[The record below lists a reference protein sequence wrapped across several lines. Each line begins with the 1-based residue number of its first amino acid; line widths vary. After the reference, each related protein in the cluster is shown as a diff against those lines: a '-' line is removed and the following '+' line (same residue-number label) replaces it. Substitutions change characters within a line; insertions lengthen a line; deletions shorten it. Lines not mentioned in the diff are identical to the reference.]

1 MEKRE
6 LVRYPWNATFE
17 LTARCNLKCKM
28 CLVRIDGE
36 QMAELGGRER
46 TSDEWIAM
54 AKEIQAAGAI
64 GLLLTGG
71 EPLLRPDFSEIYQE
85 IAKLGFMLTLYTNA
99 TLITPELMEIL
110 HKYPPHRIGIT
121 VYGASRDT
129 YERVTGIPEAYN
141 RMLEGVQLLGQLPS
155 KITIRTTMIKD
166 NIHDLDR
173 ITQWTHAL
181 RPQVEF
187 SVSRIVTKPVRGCS
201 SKVDACRLTPEQNV
215 AMLEK
220 RNKEFVIEPFHKLVK
235 ENSGIVTSRKDI
247 QSNKTKRSQLEREP
261 TLYGCEAGMNSYTI
275 TWDGK
280 LIGCQMLADC
290 WTYPFE
296 EGFMKAWEDYP
307 AKVWLP
313 PLPEK
318 CSSCSLSCCACPAT
332 RLAETGQLDGIPEYL
347 CKESVL
353 AKEMEKRLITQLN
366 DLVMGGDKN
375 RVKV

>member
-1 MEKRE
+1 MERTE
-6 LVRYPWNATFE
+6 WMRYPWNATFE
-17 LTARCNLKCKM
+17 LTARCNLHCKM
-28 CLVRIDGE
+28 CLIHMDGKR
-36 QMAELGGRER
+36 MAELGGRER
-46 TSDEWIAM
+46 TAEEWIGM

-71 EPLLRPDFSEIYQE
+71 EPLFRPDFPGIYQE

-99 TLITPELMEIL
+99 TLVTPGLMEIL
-110 HKYPPHRIGIT
+110 HKYPPHRIGVS

-129 YERVTGIPEAYN
+129 YEKVTGNPGAYDN
-141 RMLEGVQLLGQLPS
+141 MLEGVQLLRQLPS
-155 KITIRTTMIKD
+155 KMTIRTTMIRD

-173 ITQWTHAL
+173 ITEWVQTL

-187 SVSRIVTKPVRGCS
+187 SVSRIVTKPVRGCRS
-201 SKVDACRLTPEQNV
+201 NVDACRLTPEQNV

-220 RNKEFVIEPFHKLVK
+220 RTRDFVLEPFHKLNK
-235 ENSGIVTSRKDI
+235 ENPQMITNRTDEP
-247 QSNKTKRSQLEREP
+247 NKKVRYLQPDQKP

-275 TWDGK
+275 TWDGR
-280 LIGCQMLADC
+280 LIGCQMLGDC

-296 EGFMKAWEDYP
+296 EGFLKAWEEFP
-307 AKVWLP
+307 EKVKLP

-318 CSSCSLSCCACPAT
+318 CSRCSLSCCACPAT

-347 CKESVL
+347 CKESKL
-353 AKEMEKRLITQLN
+353 ANEMQTKLIAQLN
-366 DLVMGGDKN
+366 DFIKGGDKN